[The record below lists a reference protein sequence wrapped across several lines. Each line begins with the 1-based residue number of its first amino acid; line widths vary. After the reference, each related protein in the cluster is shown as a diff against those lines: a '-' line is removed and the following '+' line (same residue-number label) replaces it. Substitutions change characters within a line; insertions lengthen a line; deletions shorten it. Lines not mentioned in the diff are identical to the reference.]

1 MGRYY
6 SINFGLGNA
15 FEGLFEDIGEAK
27 SYAEENV
34 ELNRHHIKIHDDEGK
49 LLSTSHWNGVAPTAD
64 EDVLVDF
71 GKHGYYS
78 NWMDV

>member
-34 ELNRHHIKIHDDEGK
+34 ELNRQQIKIHDDERK
-49 LLSTSHWNGVAPTAD
+49 LLNTSHRNGIAPTAL

-71 GKHGYYS
+71 GEHGYYS
-78 NWMDV
+78 N